1 MGPMSLAAPPQTPY
15 TPSRLNHEVQVA
27 LENQFGLI
35 QIEGEISNFSRPA
48 SGHWYFTL
56 KDAKAQV
63 RCAMFRGRNARV
75 RCEVRNGLQV
85 QLRAR
90 VSLYPDRGEFQL
102 IVDSLEPA
110 G

>member
-35 QIEGEISNFSRPA
+35 EIEGEISNFSRPA

-56 KDAKAQV
+56 KDSKAQV
-63 RCAMFRGRNARV
+63 RCAPFCGNLV
-75 RCEVRNGLQV
+75 E
-85 QLRAR
+85 
-90 VSLYPDRGEFQL
+90 
-102 IVDSLEPA
+102 
-110 G
+110 